1 MNTAKKKD
9 MVVAIHL
16 SKLLAHEDIAKH
28 VIKVVHPHTV
38 TVEYNSRTVMGTE
51 RWDLTWPGE
60 TYEARKVALQSAVG
74 ALTRHGYRIE
84 PRP

>member
-9 MVVAIHL
+9 MMVAIHL
-16 SKLLAHEDIAKH
+16 SKLLAHKDVAKH
-28 VIKVVHPHTV
+28 VIKIVHPHTV
-38 TVEYNSRTVMGTE
+38 TVEFNSVTITGTE

-60 TYEARKVALQSAVG
+60 TYEARKVALKSAVD
-74 ALTRHGYRIE
+74 ALIDQGYKIE